1 MIMRVIADVRMIQ
14 SIDNIFTLAPRTA
27 WPKTEPHYLPGS
39 YSSPIFH
46 GNISLARKFPF
57 SNKCKCKMAIPLLTL
72 LRTITKIHHFGI
84 LYLWTIRIIGEIC
97 IWLWKPVKLIVGVY
111 VMVKISETDDW
122 NVFDATLPLIAHQY
136 RRSWEDP
143 GIVKMLMVMVE

>member
-1 MIMRVIADVRMIQ
+1 MIQTVDDNERHTMMLRMIQ

-27 WPKTEPHYLPGS
+27 WPKKEPHYLPGS
-39 YSSPIFH
+39 YSSPIFR
-46 GNISLARKFPF
+46 GNKSLARKFPF

-84 LYLWTIRIIGEIC
+84 LCLWNIRIIC
-97 IWLWKPVKLIVGVY
+97 ILLCKSVQLIVGVC

-122 NVFDATLPLIAHQY
+122 NVFDATLCH
-136 RRSWEDP
+136 
-143 GIVKMLMVMVE
+143 